1 MKMIENLETWLLY
14 GGSLDERIRMAFDKA
29 GYLGFIVFL
38 FGGVGLG
45 IYHRFSG
52 RITSEVALWFSLLVV
67 STFVFAVTL
76 AAQGATSLDTHKQRK
91 ALLSLGV
98 LCVPVLYGLMWLL
111 SKKNYIWYHGAS
123 PLALLGGAII
133 GSGVVVLFVWVVNAL
148 ATKRSEKLSR
158 TK

>member
-1 MKMIENLETWLLY
+1 MKMIQKVETWLLY
-14 GGSLDERIRMAFDKA
+14 GGSLDERIRMGFDKA

-52 RITSEVALWFSLLVV
+52 RITSEIALWFSLLVV
-67 STFVFAVTL
+67 STFVFTVTL
-76 AAQGATSLDTHKQRK
+76 VAQGATSLDTHKQRK

-98 LCVPVLYGLMWLL
+98 LCLPLLYALMWLL
-111 SKKNYIWYHGAS
+111 SKKVHIWYHGAS

-133 GSGVVVLFVWVVNAL
+133 GSGVAVLFVWIVNSL
-148 ATKRSEKLSR
+148 ASKRSEKLSR
-158 TK
+158 TE

>member
-1 MKMIENLETWLLY
+1 MKMIQNLETWLLY
-14 GGSLDERIRMAFDKA
+14 GGSLDERIRMGFDKA

-52 RITSEVALWFSLLVV
+52 NITSDIALWFSLLVM
-67 STFVFAVTL
+67 STFVFTVALV
-76 AAQGATSLDTHKQRK
+76 AQGATSLDTHKQRK

-98 LCVPVLYGLMWLL
+98 ASLPLLYALMWLL
-111 SKKNYIWYHGAS
+111 SKKVHIWYHGAG
-123 PLALLGGAII
+123 PFELLCGVII
-133 GSGVVVLFVWVVNAL
+133 GSSVVVLFVWIVNSL
-148 ATKRSEKLSR
+148 ASKRIEKLSR